1 MSLDILAS
9 GSLIRDPKV
18 KLSQKGTA
26 YTVAL
31 LSAAVEGEDRQI
43 INVIAFGS
51 AGEKLAMYKQGDSI
65 SVTGPAKVGIY
76 EKDGETKPSVSI
88 TANGILTAYDAR
100 KRRGDTDGKEKPKAQ
115 QSGGGQG
122 ARQEWAQAYGEP
134 GFDDDI
140 AF

>member
-9 GSLIRDPKV
+9 GSLIRDPNV
-18 KLSQKGTA
+18 RTSSNGNS
-26 YTVAL
+26 YTTAL
-31 LSAAVEGEDRQI
+31 LSVATSGDERQVV
-43 INVIAFGS
+43 NLIAFGS
-51 AGEKLAMYKQGDSI
+51 VGEKLARLKQGDSI

-88 TANGILTAYDAR
+88 TANGILTAYAAR

-115 QSGGGQG
+115 QNGSRTRDWN
-122 ARQEWAQAYGEP
+122 AAYGEP

-140 AF
+140 GF